1 MQLQTI
7 KLLVGM
13 NVIGFGMIIGLTQ
26 FVAKGAVSR
35 VTIVGWVCLVFS
47 LCVFVAP
54 LGVVVC
60 NYILILYVNF
70 KFFC

>member
-26 FVAKGAVSR
+26 FVAKGNASR
-35 VTIVGWVCLVFS
+35 VTIVGWICLVFS

-54 LGVVVC
+54 LCVVVI
-60 NYILILYVNF
+60 NYISIS
-70 KFFC
+70 